1 MPPPTRLVTAA
12 LPYCNSEP
20 HLGNLIGSTLSADVF
35 ARYSRACHY
44 PTLYICGTDRF
55 GTATE
60 IKALEEKLT
69 PREICTKYH
78 ALHEKIY
85 KFFQI
90 QFDYFGSTDTP
101 LHTQITHE
109 VIQGLE
115 EHSCLLIKPTSTCM
129 CTTCHRALSDRFV
142 SGECPNCHALD
153 ARGDQCD
160 SCGHLTHATTL
171 LNPRCT
177 LCRNATLEFQVSPH
191 QFLKFDQ
198 TQSKV
203 KRWITNPDGAL
214 QSTKTEPHAFA
225 LTLSKLEGPLP
236 AKDITRNL
244 SWGVAVP
251 ERFGLKDQ
259 VYYVW
264 FEATVRII
272 ALKCIY
278 FVVLYNLFIFISF
291 FADWVHFHYGQRRAP
306 LASTVDRS
314 PDPIVPFHWQGQHSV
329 PYDLFP
335 SHIDRIGTGL
345 DSSSLHL
352 GHPLSHV
359 RRTKILQKSKRGCVW
374 YGCHE
379 Q

>member
-1 MPPPTRLVTAA
+1 MPLQTRLITAA
-12 LPYCNSEP
+12 LPYCNAEP

-35 ARYSRACHY
+35 ARYSRACQH

-60 IKALEEKLT
+60 IKALEEKTT
-69 PREICTKYH
+69 PAEICIKYH
-78 ALHEKIY
+78 ALHERIY

-109 VIQGLE
+109 IIQGLE
-115 EHSCLLIKPTSTCM
+115 EHSCLLIKPTPTCV
-129 CTTCHRALSDRFV
+129 CTTCRRALSDRFV

-153 ARGDQCD
+153 TRGDQCD
-160 SCGHLTHATTL
+160 ACGHLTHATTL

-177 LCRNATLEFQVSPH
+177 LCKSLTLEFQVSPH

-203 KRWITNPDGAL
+203 KQWIHP
-214 QSTKTEPHAFA
+214 TKTENHAYA
-225 LTLSKLEGPLP
+225 LTFSKLKEPLP
-236 AKDITRNL
+236 AKDITRNM

-264 FEATVRII
+264 MEAPVRII
-272 ALKCIY
+272 SLKCIY
-278 FVVLYNLFIFISF
+278 YLFRGYVFFPSIFVS
-291 FADWVHFHYGQRRAP
+291 
-306 LASTVDRS
+306 S
-314 PDPIVPFHWQGQHSV
+314 VPFPVFLLLLLLLQNLSSGLILLQVPQRHSFS
-329 PYDLFP
+329 PTISLLGLFF
-335 SHIDRIGTGL
+335 
-345 DSSSLHL
+345 
-352 GHPLSHV
+352 
-359 RRTKILQKSKRGCVW
+359 
-374 YGCHE
+374 
-379 Q
+379 